1 VQHNS
6 LSESYTASYQEIL
19 VSRKRAS
26 SARLWHR
33 TLTTLSS
40 KNLIRWGGLAAVLA
54 GVLQA
59 VASLWP
65 SAEPTVT
72 LELYYLLVDLLILF
86 GILGVYG
93 FLGER
98 SGVTGF
104 LGFLFGVVG
113 TAIIVGPDGE
123 LGGVDMYAVG
133 SAVLA
138 VGLVLLAV
146 GSWKAR
152 MLPYWVPVL
161 WVLTAVLGFVGAGV
175 EGLASLFVVSGVT
188 FGLSFVG
195 AGVRVWSEAGSTA
208 QHQHGPSG

>member
-1 VQHNS
+1 
-6 LSESYTASYQEIL
+6 
-19 VSRKRAS
+19 
-26 SARLWHR
+26 
-33 TLTTLSS
+33 LTTVSS

-54 GVLQA
+54 GVLRA
-59 VASLWP
+59 AASLWP
-65 SAEPTVT
+65 SAESTVT
-72 LELYYLLVDLLILF
+72 LELFYLLVDILILF

-98 SGVTGF
+98 SGAAGF
-104 LGFLFGVVG
+104 LGFLLGVVG
-113 TAIIVGPDGE
+113 TVIIAGPDGE
-123 LGGVDMYAVG
+123 LGGINMYAVG

-146 GSWKAR
+146 GSWKAA

-175 EGLASLFVVSGVT
+175 EGLGSLFVVSGVT
-188 FGLSFVG
+188 FGLSFIG

-208 QHQHGPSG
+208 WHQHGPSR